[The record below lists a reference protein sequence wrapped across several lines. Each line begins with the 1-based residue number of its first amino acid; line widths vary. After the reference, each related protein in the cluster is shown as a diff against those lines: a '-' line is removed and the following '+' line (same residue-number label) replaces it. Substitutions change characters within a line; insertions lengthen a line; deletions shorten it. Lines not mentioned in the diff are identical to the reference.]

1 MRPNDAFHGIST
13 LVMATTPYGQ
23 SQGSA
28 FFYQKLGSKDPTKD
42 AQWRT
47 IEKNWLV
54 TNRHV
59 VLPKINGQESVPDTF
74 SFHLRRIE
82 KDKLVWE
89 PITLNKDELLRRALF
104 HKVPDVDICIID
116 ILDLIT
122 ERFKNNEN
130 YMSWY
135 AVNNEQLPGNN
146 NISVEVADDAVIIG
160 YPRGYYDDVH
170 LYPIVKSGIIASRW
184 GAPFKGRPYFLIDA
198 KLFPGSSGSI
208 VVSKPQEITIAD
220 GKIMYAKEKQFAF
233 LGIYSGEPF
242 LQENPIDLDDMTIIR
257 KKGFDLGIVW
267 YGYLIDEIIT
277 NGVQLPTN

>member
-1 MRPNDAFHGIST
+1 
-13 LVMATTPYGQ
+13 MASIESRKQ
-23 SQGSA
+23 DHIDIVLQ
-28 FFYQKLGSKDPTKD
+28 KD
-42 AQWRT
+42 AIRLDVIRAYNGYLTARDSRYLMDNT
-47 IEKNWLV
+47 IK
-54 TNRHV
+54 RSS
-59 VLPKINGQESVPDTF
+59 G
-74 SFHLRRIE
+74 
-82 KDKLVWE
+82 
-89 PITLNKDELLRRALF
+89 A
-104 HKVPDVDICIID
+104 
-116 ILDLIT
+116 LDLIT